1 MPLCMDILSCVGYV
15 SGKKISVW
23 MVWSVQ
29 ATTEK
34 RECLLGRVSSCE
46 L

>member
-1 MPLCMDILSCVGYV
+1 MDMLSCVGYV
-15 SGKKISVW
+15 GGKKTSVW
-23 MVWSVQ
+23 TVWSVQ

-34 RECLLGRVSSCE
+34 RKCLLERVSSRE